1 MNAALVLTVVPGF
14 ARVAVGLAG
23 VLAFAAGASLVL
35 VVGLF
40 ARLVPVYVQGR

>member
-1 MNAALVLTVVPGF
+1 MNAALLLTVVPGF

-35 VVGLF
+35 IVGLF
-40 ARLVPVYVQGR
+40 ARLVLACVSGW